1 MSEINVG
8 TAVAYL
14 TMKDA
19 GFAQGIAQA
28 ESALSS
34 LSSTSDS
41 LGHSLSIWSSA
52 LGSLGASLTT
62 TFTLPIAKLAQSAIQ
77 TSMDLDTAMSQVR
90 ATMAIT
96 RDSTGELSDEVVNSS
111 EIFQKFRDKLDVSN
125 EGLYN
130 TSEVLTLLARQL
142 GRDTVFS
149 AEEAADAI
157 NVLAMAGYDTNQII
171 LALPEVLNLAAAGSL
186 DIADAADYATG
197 IMAGFNMEAD
207 EMSGI
212 SNILA
217 AMASNAKGSVS
228 DFGQGL
234 STVAGMASVT
244 NQSIE
249 DVSVA
254 LAILGNHNVAAAE
267 GGNALARA
275 LRRLYQPTDAAAVA
289 LDELGV
295 SIYDAEGNARALPD
309 VLLDLNGALSH
320 LTEQEYA
327 KKISTIFGAVSSK
340 TAPFLINDVTTAWEG
355 LDIAINNSMGTAELS
370 QVEFNKMIRELV
382 ANYKKAGGNVEKF
395 YEDMQEY
402 LHLKYNLSTAAAEE
416 TLEKFVGLM
425 QSGKTSAKDFQEAL
439 GNIGGAASQMA
450 RQQLDN
456 LQGDITLLKD
466 AFAELQVVL
475 VGDDGFLR
483 TIVQT
488 ITEVVNAFASMS
500 QAQRDQVV
508 QIGLV
513 IAALGPALLVISKIL
528 SVLSNIATALEV
540 ITSLN
545 PLIAALVGIV
555 GMLAIGFEEA
565 YNSSEDFRGLLETI
579 GGQLETL
586 QDGFKHLWEEI
597 KNDFQPVWDNFKDTA
612 KEIVAEDL
620 FPTFSNVLGTI
631 WQIFEDWKPV
641 LSEVAQLLADI
652 ASDYVLPAISEVFST
667 ICDLINDNLPAI
679 ESLSS
684 ALATM
689 ASEVVLPALRLAI
702 EGICTAIE
710 AVWPYL
716 KELIGAITEEFAK
729 IITNIATGIT
739 NISNALSSVDYSNV
753 AESWNNLK
761 RVFELLDTQ
770 TESLNDGLTELSK
783 ILGIVPISDA
793 DKQGQD
799 LANAFQTAADIFAML
814 IDEIVIICLWLEVA
828 YNNLMIFL
836 HPLDNQM
843 YKDNI
848 VELREEIGRL
858 NDSAREA
865 AQSIADDIG
874 FSTEGIEKNLN
885 TTKEN
890 LSAIVGSFD
899 NTTEKIDKNIEDFG
913 KVFEFNTQKTTENT
927 DTLTDRINQWSS
939 DFTKTI
945 QGMQDDLDKGVDE
958 FLGTS
963 QYAKEEGESYLAGYA
978 SKTNDFSIDVFNTV
992 SGLASSTADLVI
1004 GSNKDNSD
1012 KMKSFY
1018 SNNLS
1023 ALAEYANNSTK
1034 EIDEYYSDWL
1044 ESTGTFTD
1052 DVSDELNDLAD
1063 STGDIGK
1070 DTIKNLQ
1077 DGMEGQESSLKTWL
1091 SGIASWISEKLNN
1104 IKSGFNSLR
1113 EARNDYDGSYA
1124 NGLSYVPYNGFIA
1137 QLHEGERILTK
1148 EENREYSSGSNGSGG
1163 DTFNFYNTQ
1172 PDPYEYARQMK
1183 RAKKELLLT

>member
-1 MSEINVG
+1 
-8 TAVAYL
+8 
-14 TMKDA
+14 
-19 GFAQGIAQA
+19 
-28 ESALSS
+28 
-34 LSSTSDS
+34 
-41 LGHSLSIWSSA
+41 
-52 LGSLGASLTT
+52 
-62 TFTLPIAKLAQSAIQ
+62 
-77 TSMDLDTAMSQVR
+77 
-90 ATMAIT
+90 
-96 RDSTGELSDEVVNSS
+96 
-111 EIFQKFRDKLDVSN
+111 
-125 EGLYN
+125 
-130 TSEVLTLLARQL
+130 
-142 GRDTVFS
+142 
-149 AEEAADAI
+149 
-157 NVLAMAGYDTNQII
+157 MAGYDTNKIV

-186 DIADAADYATG
+186 EIADAADYATG

-207 EMSGI
+207 EMSKI

-254 LAILGNHNVAAAE
+254 LAILGNHNVSAAE

-275 LRRLYQPTDAAAVA
+275 LRRLYQPTDNAKVA

-309 VLLDLNGALSH
+309 VLSDLNGALSH

-327 KKISTIFGAVSSK
+327 EKISTIFGAVSSK
-340 TAPFLINDVTTAWEG
+340 TAPFLINDVTTAWED
-355 LDIAINNSMGTAELS
+355 LDVAINHSIGTADLS

-425 QSGKTSAKDFQEAL
+425 EGGKTSAKDFQEAL

-466 AFAELQVVL
+466 AFSELQIVL

-488 ITEVVNAFASMS
+488 ITEVVNAFASMTE
-500 QAQRDQVV
+500 AQRDQVI

-513 IAALGPALLVISKIL
+513 VAALGPALLIISKIL
-528 SVLSNIATALEV
+528 SVVSNIVTFIEILG
-540 ITSLN
+540 SLN
-545 PLIAALVGIV
+545 PVIELLVGTIAL
-555 GMLAIGFEEA
+555 LALGFKDAYDNSEEFRELVSHIG
-565 YNSSEDFRGLLETI
+565 D
-579 GGQLETL
+579 QLETL
-586 QDGFKHLWEEI
+586 KNGFKHLCEEI
-597 KNDFQPVWDNFKDTA
+597 KNSFQPVWDNLRDTA
-612 KEIVAEDL
+612 REMVSEDL
-620 FPTFSNVLGTI
+620 FPTFSNVLDTI

-641 LSEVAQLLADI
+641 LAEVAQLLADI

-667 ICDLINDNLPAI
+667 ICDLINDHLPAI
-679 ESLSS
+679 ENLSS

-689 ASEVVLPALRLAI
+689 ASEVVLPAIRAAI
-702 EGICTAIE
+702 EGICNAIKTA
-710 AVWPYL
+710 WPYI
-716 KELIGAITEEFAK
+716 KELIGAITDEAAT

-739 NISNALSSVDYSNV
+739 NITNALNSVDYSNV
-753 AESWNNLK
+753 TESWDNLK

-770 TESLNDGLTELSK
+770 TESLNDGLTELSE

-793 DKQGQD
+793 DEQGQD

-836 HPLDNQM
+836 HPFDNQM

-848 VELREEIGRL
+848 IELENEISNL

-874 FSTEGIEKNLN
+874 FSTEGIENNLN

-890 LSAIVGSFD
+890 LKGIVDSFG
-899 NTTEKIDKNIEDFG
+899 NTSEKIDKNIEDFG
-913 KVFEFNTQKTTENT
+913 KVFDFHTEKATKNT

-939 DFTKTI
+939 DFTETI
-945 QGMQDDLDKGVDE
+945 QNTQDDLDKGIDE

-963 QYAKEEGESYLAGYA
+963 QYAEEEGEKYVAGYVN
-978 SKTNDFSIDVFNTV
+978 KVNEYGTNAYDSINNFT
-992 SGLASSTADLVI
+992 SSTADLIVS
-1004 GSNKDNSD
+1004 SNKENSNE
-1012 KMKSFY
+1012 MKSFY
-1018 SNNLS
+1018 DNNLS
-1023 ALAEYANNSTK
+1023 ALAEYSKNSTK
-1034 EIDEYYSDWL
+1034 SIDEYYNDWL
-1044 ESTGTFTD
+1044 ESTETFTD
-1052 DVSDELNDLAD
+1052 DVSDDLNDLAD
-1063 STGDIGK
+1063 STSDIGK

-1077 DGMEGQESSLKTWL
+1077 EGMEGEEKSLKSWL
-1091 SGIASWISEKLNN
+1091 SGIASWISEKLSN
-1104 IKSGFNSLR
+1104 IKNGFNSLR

-1148 EENREYSSGSNGSGG
+1148 EENREYNSGSNGSGG